1 MSKYDYQKETFRLWS
16 GVDFRGVLW
25 GVPSCGKTRAGAIC
39 IAKYVKMNPLAR
51 VWVIAPSKV
60 ILSQWEK
67 EVYADCDIE
76 YLTYSSATT
85 KFSKHWR
92 EKKDILNPDLLV
104 LDECHSV
111 MAPTWGKVLDFGVKH
126 ILGLSGTPN
135 GSEKKIGPIFQKV
148 SWDEANIAPSK
159 VFLGTYTP
167 SDTEQKR
174 YAKMSESITKYRT
187 KHPRASY
194 YTDSNYAFL
203 INKRRRETHMFE
215 SRLPIALELVKA
227 NKTEKIMV
235 FCMMIEQAKQMS
247 ALLENEGIDH
257 RIHVTGKEEMD
268 DFIEGKT
275 NILISC
281 KKLSQGFN
289 YPPANV
295 GIIVSTAT
303 SPLTATQTLARIIRP
318 LEGKEA
324 KIYFILAKG
333 TSDLALKDKNIFT
346 KEDTIEMDYDVA
358 FSDNI

>member
-39 IAKYVKMNPLAR
+39 IDKYVKMNPLAR

-60 ILSQWEK
+60 ILNQWKK
-67 EVYADCDIE
+67 EVYADCDVE

-92 EKKDILNPDLLV
+92 ERKEILNPDLLV

-135 GSEKKIGPIFQKV
+135 GSDKKIGPIFQRV
-148 SWDEANIAPSK
+148 SWDNANIAPSK
-159 VFLGTYTP
+159 VYLGTYTP
-167 SDTEQKR
+167 TDAEQSLYTKLS
-174 YAKMSESITKYRT
+174 ASISKHRE
-187 KHPRASY
+187 KHPNANY
-194 YTDSNYAFL
+194 YNDSNYAFL
-203 INKRRRETHMFE
+203 INKRRRATHMFE
-215 SRLPIALELVKA
+215 SRLPIALELIKA
-227 NKTEKIMV
+227 NMGEKIMV

-247 ALLENEGIDH
+247 SLLDKEGIEH
-257 RIHVTGKEEMD
+257 CIHVTGKEEMD
-268 DFIEGKT
+268 EFISGEK

-295 GIIVSTAT
+295 GVIVSTAT

-324 KIYFILAKG
+324 SIYFILAEG

-346 KEDTIEMDYDVA
+346 KEDTHEIKYEEF
-358 FSDNI
+358 FSESI